1 MVGFVDLRA
10 GSLDNDV
17 AEATEVIVIM
27 AVELQ
32 GHWKIPVGYFLI
44 NGISAEV
51 QSQLVLSG
59 LPLTQRQKVGIN

>member
-10 GSLDNDV
+10 GSLDNDL
-17 AEATEVIVIM
+17 AEVIVIM